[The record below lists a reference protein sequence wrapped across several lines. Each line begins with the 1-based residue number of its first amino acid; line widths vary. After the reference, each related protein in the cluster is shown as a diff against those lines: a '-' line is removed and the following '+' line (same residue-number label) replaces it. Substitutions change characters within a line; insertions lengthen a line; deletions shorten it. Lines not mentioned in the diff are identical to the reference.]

1 MCDHIHCSKTVA
13 VLGRPKR
20 DGIHAAGLFN
30 ASLLILGGT
39 CEADSFKKLRRA
51 GFLFTMNASNEEGV
65 IMDRRQFVTRSLAA
79 AAGALLHRH
88 YSYAAAPLSAEQG
101 SGSVPDLLIEKA
113 RFPEGFLWGT
123 ATASYQVEGA
133 WNEDGKGESIWDR
146 FTHTP
151 GKVRGGVTGDVACDQ
166 YHLYPQDIAL
176 AKRLNQKSY
185 RFSISWPRI
194 QPAGTGT
201 TNMKGI
207 DHYSRLVDAL
217 LEAGIRPWCTMYH
230 WDLPQALEDRGGWPN
245 RDLANY
251 FADYAGILAKHLGDR
266 ITVWAPFNMPWAI
279 AFMGYAAGAFPP
291 CRTSFSDFL
300 KAAHTLALAQ
310 AEALRAVKAASPQ
323 ATVGSAYE
331 MAPAYPKTDSD
342 DDRAAAA
349 RYHATN
355 NVFFLEAAMHGRYPK
370 AFVGEP
376 PYELMG
382 FKAGDEKLL
391 YAPLDWVGFHYY
403 TRRVVSDASKERFL
417 GGGNFSGTEIENNSP
432 GGRDPYTRFRAAMP
446 TEGPLTDA
454 GLEVWPRGMYDLVT
468 QISREYNH
476 PIIEITESGCGYL
489 DGPNEEENGR
499 IPDGRRIQWYREVFA
514 ELARA
519 IADGGRVRAF
529 HAWTLLDNF
538 QWAEGYS
545 ERYGLIY
552 TDFRNQKRTI
562 KDSGLWYGRVAA
574 SNRLNV

>member
-1 MCDHIHCSKTVA
+1 
-13 VLGRPKR
+13 
-20 DGIHAAGLFN
+20 
-30 ASLLILGGT
+30 
-39 CEADSFKKLRRA
+39 
-51 GFLFTMNASNEEGV
+51 MN
-65 IMDRRQFVTRSLAA
+65 RRQFAVRSLAA
-79 AAGALLHRH
+79 AAGAVLHRQ
-88 YSYAAAPLSAEQG
+88 YSYAAAPRSAYQAPG
-101 SGSVPDLLIEKA
+101 AVPDSFIQKA
-113 RFPEGFLWGT
+113 RFPEAFLWGT

-176 AKRLNQKSY
+176 AKRLNQKSQ

-194 QPAGTGT
+194 QPAGTGAP
-201 TNMKGI
+201 NMKGI
-207 DHYSRLVDAL
+207 DHYSRFVDAL
-217 LEAGIRPWCTMYH
+217 LEAGIRPWCTMHH

-266 ITVWAPFNMPWAI
+266 IKVWAPFNMPWAI

-310 AEALRAVKAASPQ
+310 AEAHRAVKAASSQ

-349 RYHATN
+349 RYHAMN
-355 NVFFLEAAMHGRYPK
+355 NVFFLEAATHGRYPK

-403 TRRVVSDASKERFL
+403 TRRIVSDASKEQFL
-417 GGGNFSGTEIENNSP
+417 GGGKFSGTEIENNAP
-432 GGRDPYTRFRAAMP
+432 GGRDPYTRLRAAMP

-476 PIIEITESGCGYL
+476 PVIEITESGCGYL
-489 DGPNEEENGR
+489 DGPDEEQNGR
-499 IPDGRRIQWYREVFA
+499 IPDGRRIKWYREVLA

-519 IADGGRVRAF
+519 IADGARVRAF

-538 QWAEGYS
+538 QWAEGYT

-562 KDSGLWYGRVAA
+562 KDSGLWYSRVAA
-574 SNRLNV
+574 SNRLDV